1 MKILLT
7 GVDGQVG
14 YELLRCLQGLGEIVA
29 CGRDRLDLANLDQVR
44 DCVRHLEPD
53 LIVNAAAY
61 TAVDRAESEPE
72 LALRVNAQAPGV
84 MALVG
89 REVGAA
95 LVHFST
101 DYVFDGAKDAP
112 YVEGDRTA
120 PLNVYGETK
129 MLGEQAIVSS
139 GIPYLILRTSW
150 VYGMHGH
157 NFLRTMLRLA
167 VGQDQVRVVDD
178 QLGAPT
184 WSRTVAQ
191 TTAHI
196 LAQAQIGGPRWWRES
211 RGIYH
216 LAAGGETSWAGFAQA
231 IMEETG
237 SDCRVT
243 PIASAD
249 YPQAAHRPRNSRLNT
264 AKLTHR
270 FCRLPDWRYA
280 LALCLRA

>member
-7 GVDGQVG
+7 GADGQVG
-14 YELLRCLQGLGEIVA
+14 YELQRCLQGLGEIHA
-29 CGRDRLDLANLDQVR
+29 CGRSRLDLANLDQVR
-44 DCVRHLEPD
+44 DCVRFLEPD

-101 DYVFDGAKDAP
+101 DYVFDGLKDAP
-112 YVEGDRTA
+112 YVEGDPTR

-129 MLGEQAIVSS
+129 MLGEQAIVAS

-150 VYGMHGH
+150 VYGLHGH

-167 VGQDQVRVVDD
+167 AGQDEIRVVDD
-178 QLGAPT
+178 QIGAPT

-191 TTAHI
+191 TTSHI
-196 LAQAQIGGPRWWRES
+196 LAQAQVGGPRWWREA
-211 RGIYH
+211 RGVYH

-231 IMEETG
+231 IMEE
-237 SDCRVT
+237 SNSHCRIT
-243 PIASAD
+243 PIASGD
-249 YPQAAHRPRNSRLNT
+249 YPQAARRPRNSRLNT
-264 AKLTHR
+264 SRLTHR
-270 FCRLPDWRYA
+270 FCQLPDWRDA
-280 LALCLRA
+280 LGLCLRR

>member
-7 GVDGQVG
+7 GADGQVG

-29 CGRDRLDLANLDQVR
+29 CDRKRLDLADLDQVR
-44 DCVRHLEPD
+44 DAIRSVQPE

-61 TAVDRAESEPE
+61 TAVDRAETESE

-84 MALVG
+84 MALQA
-89 REVGAA
+89 REIGAA

-101 DYVFDGAKDAP
+101 DYVFSGDKDAP
-112 YVEGDRTA
+112 YTEGDRTG

-129 MLGEQAIVSS
+129 LLGEQAIVSS
-139 GIPYLILRTSW
+139 GAPYLILRTSW
-150 VYGMHGH
+150 VYGLRGN

-167 VGQDQVRVVDD
+167 GERGEVRVVDD

-196 LAQAQIGGPRWWRES
+196 LVQAQLGGAKWWRDN
-211 RGIYH
+211 RGTYH
-216 LAAGGETSWAGFAQA
+216 LSAQGETSWAGFARA
-231 IMEETG
+231 IMEEG
-237 SDCRVT
+237 ALDCRVV
-243 PIASAD
+243 PIASSD
-249 YPQAAHRPRNSRLNT
+249 YPAPAARPRNSRLDCT
-264 AKLTHR
+264 KLTHR
-270 FCRLPDWRYA
+270 FCRLPDWRDD
-280 LALCLRA
+280 LALCMR

>member
-7 GVDGQVG
+7 GANGQVG

-29 CGRDRLDLANLDQVR
+29 CDRSRLDLADLDQVR
-44 DCVRHLEPD
+44 DAVRSLEPD

-72 LALRVNAQAPGV
+72 LALRINAQAPGV
-84 MALVG
+84 MALQA

-95 LVHFST
+95 IVHFST
-101 DYVFDGAKDAP
+101 DYVFDGAK
-112 YVEGDRTA
+112 EGSYSESDRTG

-139 GIPYLILRTSW
+139 GAPYLILRTSW

-167 VGQDQVRVVDD
+167 AEKDEVRVVAD
-178 QLGAPT
+178 QVGAPT

-191 TTAHI
+191 STAHI
-196 LAQAQIGGPRWWRES
+196 LAQAKLGGPKWWRDN
-211 RGIYH
+211 RGTYH
-216 LAAGGETSWAGFAQA
+216 LSAQGETSWAGFAEA
-231 IMEETG
+231 IMDETG
-237 SDCRVT
+237 SRCRVV
-243 PIASAD
+243 PIASGE
-249 YPQAAHRPRNSRLNT
+249 YPAAARRPLNSRLNCS
-264 AKLTHR
+264 KLIRR
-270 FCRLPDWRYA
+270 FCLLPDWRDA
-280 LALCLRA
+280 LSLCLH

>member
-7 GVDGQVG
+7 GADGQVG
-14 YELLRCLQGLGEIVA
+14 YELQRCLQGLGEIHA
-29 CGRDRLDLANLDQVR
+29 CGRSRLDLANLDQVR
-44 DCVRHLEPD
+44 DCVRFLEPD

-101 DYVFDGAKDAP
+101 DYVFDGLKDAP
-112 YVEGDRTA
+112 YVEGDPTR

-129 MLGEQAIVSS
+129 MLGEQAIVAS

-150 VYGMHGH
+150 VYGLHGH

-167 VGQDQVRVVDD
+167 AGQDEIRVVDD
-178 QLGAPT
+178 QIGAPT

-191 TTAHI
+191 TTSHI
-196 LAQAQIGGPRWWRES
+196 LAQAQVGGPRWWREA
-211 RGIYH
+211 RGVYH

-231 IMEETG
+231 IMEE
-237 SDCRVT
+237 SNSHCRIT
-243 PIASAD
+243 PIASGD
-249 YPQAAHRPRNSRLNT
+249 YPQAARRPGNSRLNT
-264 AKLTHR
+264 SRLTHR
-270 FCRLPDWRYA
+270 FCQLPDWRDA
-280 LALCLRA
+280 LGLCLRR

>member
-7 GVDGQVG
+7 GADGQVG
-14 YELLRCLQGLGEIVA
+14 YELQRCLQGLGEIVA
-29 CGRDRLDLANLDQVR
+29 CNRGRLDLANLDQVR
-44 DCVRHLEPD
+44 DCVKSLRPD

-61 TAVDRAESEPE
+61 TNVDRAESEPE

-84 MALVG
+84 MALQA

-101 DYVFDGAKDAP
+101 DYVFGGDKDEP
-112 YVEGDRTA
+112 YTEGDRTA

-129 MLGEQAIVSS
+129 MLGEQAIVAS

-167 VGQDQVRVVDD
+167 AQQDEVRVVDD
-178 QLGAPT
+178 QAGAPT

-196 LAQAQIGGPRWWRES
+196 LVQARSGGPKWWREQ
-211 RGIYH
+211 RGTYH
-216 LAAGGETSWAGFAQA
+216 LAAGGDTTWAGFARA

-237 SDCRVT
+237 SACRIV
-243 PIASAD
+243 PIASHE
-249 YPQAAHRPRNSRLNT
+249 YPTPARRPRNSRLNT
-264 AKLTHR
+264 DKLTHR
-270 FCRLPDWRYA
+270 FCRLPDWREA
-280 LALCLRA
+280 LALCLH

>member
-7 GVDGQVG
+7 GADGQVG
-14 YELLRCLQGLGEIVA
+14 YELQRCLQGLGEIHA
-29 CGRDRLDLANLDQVR
+29 CDRSRLDLANLDQVR
-44 DCVRHLEPD
+44 DCVRFLEPD

-89 REVGAA
+89 REIGAA

-101 DYVFDGAKDAP
+101 DYVFDGLKDAP
-112 YVEGDRTA
+112 YVEGDPTR

-129 MLGEQAIVSS
+129 MLGEQAIVAS

-150 VYGMHGH
+150 VYGLHGH

-167 VGQDQVRVVDD
+167 ASQDEIRVVDD
-178 QLGAPT
+178 QIGAPT

-191 TTAHI
+191 TTSHI
-196 LAQAQIGGPRWWRES
+196 LAQAQVGGPRWWREA
-211 RGIYH
+211 RGVYH

-231 IMEETG
+231 IMEE
-237 SDCRVT
+237 SSSHCRIT
-243 PIASAD
+243 PIASGD
-249 YPQAAHRPRNSRLNT
+249 YPQAARRPRNSRLNT
-264 AKLTHR
+264 SRLTHR
-270 FCRLPDWRYA
+270 FCQLPDWRDA
-280 LALCLRA
+280 LGLCLRR

>member
-7 GVDGQVG
+7 GADGQVG

-29 CGRDRLDLANLDQVR
+29 CDRKRLDLADLDQVR
-44 DCVRHLEPD
+44 DAIRSVQPE

-84 MALVG
+84 MALQA

-101 DYVFDGAKDAP
+101 DYVFSGDKDAP
-112 YVEGDRTA
+112 YTEGDRTG

-129 MLGEQAIVSS
+129 LLGEQAIVSS
-139 GIPYLILRTSW
+139 GAPYLILRTSW
-150 VYGMHGH
+150 VYGLRGN

-167 VGQDQVRVVDD
+167 AERQEVRVVDD
-178 QLGAPT
+178 QVGAPT

-191 TTAHI
+191 TAAHI
-196 LAQAQIGGPRWWRES
+196 LVQAQAGGPKWWRDN
-211 RGIYH
+211 RGTYH
-216 LAAGGETSWAGFAQA
+216 LSAQGETSWAGFARA
-231 IMEETG
+231 IMEESG
-237 SDCRVT
+237 QACRVV
-243 PIASAD
+243 PIASGE
-249 YPQAAHRPRNSRLNT
+249 YPTAARRPPNSRLNC

-270 FCRLPDWRYA
+270 FCRLPDWRDA
-280 LALCLRA
+280 LALCMR